1 VSMSRAA
8 AIYRRELGYFYNS
21 IVAYIVTVVFVLLAG
36 YFFYNLLAF
45 FNLSS
50 IQVMQNP
57 VAAQQMS
64 LTESVLQPL
73 FANMSVVLLLIV
85 PMITMRLLSEERKM
99 GTAELLF
106 SYPISDWDAI
116 LGKYFAAVTVLA
128 GMIVITLAYPLLL
141 HRYADPEWGAVF
153 TGYAGLLLLGMAYAA
168 MGLFF
173 SSISENQIVA
183 GVLTFGISLLFVII
197 GWIVPFV
204 SAPTARVISQVSVL
218 EHFSGFS
225 KGIVDSNDVV
235 YYLNFSALFLFL
247 CSRVLES
254 NRWRS

>member
-1 VSMSRAA
+1 MTVSRAV
-8 AIYRRELGYFYNS
+8 AIYRRELAYFYSS
-21 IVAYIVTVVFVLLAG
+21 IVAYIVTMVFALLAG

-45 FNLSS
+45 FNLAS

-57 VAAQQMS
+57 VAAQQLS

-128 GMIVITLAYPLLL
+128 GMIAITFVYPLLL
-141 HRYADPEWGAVF
+141 RRYAAPEWGPVF
-153 TGYAGLLLLGMAYAA
+153 TGYAGLLLLGMAYTAL
-168 MGLFF
+168 GLFF

-183 GVLTFGISLLFVII
+183 GVLTFGVSLLFVII

-204 SAPTARVISQVSVL
+204 SAGAARVISQVSVL
-218 EHFSGFS
+218 EHFGGFS
-225 KGIVDSNDVV
+225 KGFIDSNDVV
-235 YYLNFSALFLFL
+235 YYLNFSVFFLFL